1 MKSPTEV
8 RSIVMETTVAD
19 SGDSANPPSESEVT
33 SAPAQFVAAG
43 PV

>member
-33 SAPAQFVAAG
+33 SAPAQKYAPA
-43 PV
+43 